1 MNERSPHI
9 SQVRPVHFI
18 AFGGLALGVLW
29 AYWPT
34 LVAMGE
40 RWSRD
45 PLYSH
50 GYFVPVFSLV
60 FLWLRR
66 RELASAPKRS
76 TWWGVAFLFA
86 GLLLRFTGAYFYFP
100 WFDGISLLFCLT
112 GLCLFLFGRK
122 VFAVSWPAIAFLV
135 FMLPLPYRL
144 EVGMR
149 QPLQKVATWGST
161 YALQTL
167 GCSAF
172 SEGNII
178 TVNRTRMGVE
188 DACSGL
194 GMLLVFF
201 ALSTALA
208 IFIKKPLWERIL
220 IFLSAFPIAIIA
232 NIIRITGTGV
242 LYQMG
247 QSATAQFVFHELAGW
262 LMMPLA
268 LILLWIE
275 MAILSRLL
283 VVTDQARP
291 SPLGLA
297 GLSSGA
303 FPVPNGK
310 SSRRRGRGKNPRS
323 TNLEYS

>member
-1 MNERSPHI
+1 
-9 SQVRPVHFI
+9 
-18 AFGGLALGVLW
+18 
-29 AYWPT
+29 
-34 LVAMGE
+34 MGE

-76 TWWGVAFLFA
+76 TWWGAAILSA
-86 GLLLRFTGAYFYFP
+86 GLFLRFTGAYFYFP

-112 GLCLFLFGRK
+112 GLCLLLFGWK
-122 VFAVSWPAIAFLV
+122 VFAVSWPAIAFLI
-135 FMLPLPYRL
+135 FMLPLPYRI

-149 QPLQKVATWGST
+149 QPLQKIATWGST

-167 GCSAF
+167 GCAAF
-172 SEGNII
+172 SEGNVI
-178 TVNRTRMGVE
+178 TVNGTRMGVE

-201 ALSTALA
+201 ALSTAMA
-208 IFIKKPLWERIL
+208 ILIKKPFWERVL
-220 IFLSAFPIAIIA
+220 IFLSAFPIAIAA
-232 NIIRITGTGV
+232 NIIRITSTGV

-247 QSATAQFVFHELAGW
+247 QSASAKFVFHELAGW

-275 MAILSRLL
+275 MAVLSRLL
-283 VVTDQARP
+283 VAAGPVEPLTFNFQGLNSRP
-291 SPLGLA
+291 SIA
-297 GLSSGA
+297 SD
-303 FPVPNGK
+303 K
-310 SSRRRGRGKNPRS
+310 RKRRSKRGSKNPGFPKLKH
-323 TNLEYS
+323 T